1 MKSPKILVISALL
14 SLLAVPAL
22 AQSSQTMQGMQGMQG
37 QGGMQGQAGMQGMQ
51 GMNMQGMGHMMGMH
65 QMSATVTS
73 VDINTGIM
81 EVTSD
86 GMKLRLHFPPASLA
100 SLKAGD
106 KVMLHLGF
114 MKQ

>member
-1 MKSPKILVISALL
+1 MRPSKILAISAFL
-14 SLLAVPAL
+14 SLVAVPAL
-22 AQSSQTMQGMQGMQG
+22 AQSNQTMQRMQGMQGR
-37 QGGMQGQAGMQGMQ
+37 GMQGK
-51 GMNMQGMGHMMGMH
+51 GMNMQSMGHMMGMH

-73 VDINTGIM
+73 VDMNTGIM
-81 EVTSD
+81 EATSD

-100 SLKAGD
+100 TVKAGD